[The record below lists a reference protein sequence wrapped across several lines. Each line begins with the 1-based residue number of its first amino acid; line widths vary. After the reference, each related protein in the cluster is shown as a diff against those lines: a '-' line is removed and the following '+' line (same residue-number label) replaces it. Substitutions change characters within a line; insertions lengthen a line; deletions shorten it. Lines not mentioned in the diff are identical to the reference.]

1 MATMIS
7 RREVLATTA
16 AAGVA
21 TAAIPA
27 TAAPE
32 KAAIS
37 FGNPDDPPQ
46 GSINATNPRSPTD
59 PGPQNP
65 AIRDQFPSAFSPPA
79 TDVGNLP
86 LNWATFNNAHRRIQN
101 GGWAREV
108 TQSDFAIS
116 DTISGVNMRLTSGG
130 IREMHWHQ
138 FAEWAYMSYG
148 NCRITVLDEIGRPYI
163 ADVKEG
169 DLWYFPAGFPHSLQG
184 LEPDGCEF
192 LLAFDDGHASEF
204 ATLLVTDWFAHTPP
218 NILAENFGVPDG
230 EFANIPLRNRYIFQ
244 GKLPGSLQGDRE
256 AVSGNGSPPQ
266 PFTFPLRSMAP
277 TRETRGGIVRIA
289 DSRNFMVSK
298 TIAAA
303 HLTIRPGG
311 MREMHWHPNADEWQY
326 WIKGKGTMSVFNTG
340 PNAVTMDFNAGDIG
354 YVKRNLGH
362 YIKNTGNTDLEVLE
376 VFRAPQFMDVSL
388 SDWITRTP
396 PEMVAQ
402 TLNLSTDT
410 IAKFPR
416 GKPEIVPL

>member
-1 MATMIS
+1 MMS
-7 RREVLATTA
+7 RREALATTV
-16 AAGVA
+16 AAGVVTAAA
-21 TAAIPA
+21 TAAA
-27 TAAPE
+27 AAPE
-32 KAAIS
+32 QAAVS

-46 GSINATNPRSPTD
+46 GAINATNPRSITD

-65 AIRDQFPSAFSPPA
+65 AITDQFPSAFSPPP
-79 TDVGNLP
+79 TDVGTMP
-86 LNWATFNNAHRRIQN
+86 LSWATFNNAPRRIQN
-101 GGWAREV
+101 GGWARQV
-108 TQSDFAIS
+108 TQSDFAVA

-138 FAEWAYMSYG
+138 FAEWAYMTYG
-148 NCRITVLDEIGRPYI
+148 SCRITVLDAAGRPYI

-184 LEPDGCEF
+184 LAPDGCEF
-192 LLAFDDGHASEF
+192 LLCFDEGHASEY

-218 NILAENFGVPDG
+218 NILAENFGVPAAA
-230 EFANIPLRNRYIFQ
+230 FARIPLRDLYIFQ
-244 GKLPGSLQGDRE
+244 GNLPGDLAADRE
-256 AVSGNGSPPQ
+256 AVSGKGAPPH
-266 PFTFPLRSMAP
+266 PFTFSLGSMAP
-277 TRETRGGIVRIA
+277 TRETRGGTVRVA
-289 DSRNFMVSK
+289 DSKNFMVST

-326 WIKGKGTMSVFNTG
+326 WIKGKGTMTIFNTG
-340 PNAVTMDFNAGDIG
+340 PNAVTMDFNPGDIG

-362 YIKNTGNTDLEVLE
+362 YIKNTGNTDLQVLE

-388 SDWITRTP
+388 SDWITHTP
-396 PEMVAQ
+396 PKLVAQ
-402 TLNLSTDT
+402 HLNVSPET

-416 GKPEIVPL
+416 DKPEIVPV

>member
-1 MATMIS
+1 MIS
-7 RREVLATTA
+7 RREALATTV

-21 TAAIPA
+21 TAAATAA

-32 KAAIS
+32 KAAVS

-46 GSINATNPRSPTD
+46 GAINATNRRSISD

-65 AIRDQFPSAFSPPA
+65 AIRDQFSSAFSPPP
-79 TDVGNLP
+79 TDVGTMP
-86 LNWATFNNAHRRIQN
+86 LSWATFNNAPRRIQN
-101 GGWAREV
+101 GGWARQV
-108 TQSDFAIS
+108 TQSDFAVA

-138 FAEWAYMSYG
+138 FAEWAYMTYG
-148 NCRITVLDEIGRPYI
+148 SCRITILDAAGRPYI

-184 LEPDGCEF
+184 LAPDGCEF
-192 LLAFDDGHASEF
+192 LLCFDEGHASEF
-204 ATLLVTDWFAHTPP
+204 STLLLTEWFAHTPP
-218 NILAENFGVPDG
+218 NILAENFGVPA
-230 EFANIPLRNRYIFQ
+230 EALARIPLRDLYIFQ
-244 GKLPGSLQGDRE
+244 GSLPGNLAADRE
-256 AVSGNGSPPQ
+256 AVSGKGAPPH
-266 PFTFPLRSMAP
+266 PFTFSLGSMAP
-277 TRETRGGIVRIA
+277 TRETRGGTVRVV
-289 DSRNFMVSK
+289 DSTNFTVAT

-326 WIKGKGTMSVFNTG
+326 WIKGKGTMTIFNTG
-340 PNAVTMDFNAGDIG
+340 PNAVTMDFNPGDIG

-362 YIKNTGNTDLEVLE
+362 YIKNTGDTDLQVLE
-376 VFRAPQFMDVSL
+376 VFRAPHFMDVSL
-388 SDWITRTP
+388 SDWITHTP
-396 PEMVAQ
+396 PELVVQ
-402 TLNLSTDT
+402 HLNVSPET

-416 GKPEIVPL
+416 DKPEIVPA